1 MQDNTTEFFDWSEN
15 TILIGEDEHIN
26 FRLLEVM
33 LAKTRVKI
41 LRGKNGLET
50 FQLFKANPQ
59 VDLILMDIK
68 MPEMDGCEVTRE
80 IRKFN
85 NRIPIIA
92 QTAYA
97 LEEEKEKSLEA
108 GCSAYITKPINKKD
122 LLLLIDKKLR
132 EDINSTV

>member
-1 MQDNTTEFFDWSEN
+1 MQGSSTEEFNWSTN
-15 TILIGEDEHIN
+15 TILIGEDELIN

-33 LAKTRVKI
+33 LSKTKVMI

-50 FQLFKANPQ
+50 FQLYKENPQ

-80 IRKFN
+80 IRKTN
-85 NRIPIIA
+85 PDIPIIA

-108 GCSAYITKPINKKD
+108 GCTAYITKPINKRE
-122 LLLLIDKKLR
+122 LLLLINSKLQSKVNKA
-132 EDINSTV
+132 I

>member
-1 MQDNTTEFFDWSEN
+1 MAENTIDEFNWSEN
-15 TILIGEDEHIN
+15 TILIGEDELIN

-50 FQLFKANPQ
+50 FQLFNANPQ
-59 VDLILMDIK
+59 IDLILMDIK

-80 IRKFN
+80 IRKIN
-85 NRIPIIA
+85 QNVPIIA

-97 LEEEKEKSLEA
+97 LEEEREKSLEA
-108 GCSAYITKPINKKD
+108 GCNAYITKPINKKE
-122 LLLLIDKKLR
+122 L
-132 EDINSTV
+132 